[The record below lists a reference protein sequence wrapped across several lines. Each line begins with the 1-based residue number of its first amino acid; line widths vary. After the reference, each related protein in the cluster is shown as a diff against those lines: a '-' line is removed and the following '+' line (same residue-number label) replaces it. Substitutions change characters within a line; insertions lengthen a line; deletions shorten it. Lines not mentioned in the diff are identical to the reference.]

1 MAMTQDPAA
10 KATDPST
17 SHSELY
23 ELARHRPDLRPQ
35 IAGNPNT
42 YPALLEWLGGLG
54 DPAIDSA
61 LSQRGPSEAAT
72 AVQPAP
78 WQPTRAMPSRTPREQ
93 PTEEFGA
100 VHRNHYDEPTAVQ
113 PPVRP
118 RDDFDQQVYGAASP
132 YASAQ
137 PHYAPPT
144 VYDPEDD
151 EPPRRK
157 KGGAGVLIFLLV
169 LVTAAALA
177 AAYFFLVG
185 NPLAEDEP
193 DTDEQSDPVPTQ
205 EEDEEAEPED
215 PAESPEPEE
224 SPAPTEEE
232 EEDDD
237 EPELESPAP
246 DDALSITDFSS
257 PTGNINCQ
265 LSNEDVVCTV
275 LEHDFEAPSECS
287 AGVTF
292 RLDDEGQAEIDCSL
306 SVSTQGQALGYGEV
320 TGNESFACQ
329 AQELYFECWSQLTG
343 NGFEIAREYYDLS
356 SS

>member
-1 MAMTQDPAA
+1 MTQDPAA
-10 KATDPST
+10 KAADPST
-17 SHSELY
+17 SHAELY
-23 ELARHRPDLRPQ
+23 ELARSRPDLRPQ

-42 YPALLEWLGGLG
+42 YPALLEWLGRLG
-54 DPAIDSA
+54 DPSIDSV
-61 LSQRGPSEAAT
+61 LSQRGPSEDAT

-78 WQPTRAMPSRTPREQ
+78 WQQTQAMPGQAPREQ

-100 VHRNHYDEPTAVQ
+100 VQRSHYEEPTSVQ

-118 RDDFDQQVYGAASP
+118 RPDFDQQVYGAAAP

-137 PHYAPPT
+137 PHYAPPA
-144 VYDPEDD
+144 VYDPDDD
-151 EPPRRK
+151 EPPRKRK
-157 KGGAGVLIFLLV
+157 SGAGVLIFLLV

-185 NPLAEDEP
+185 NPLADDEP
-193 DTDEQSDPVPTQ
+193 DTDDQPDPVPTQ
-205 EEDEEAEPED
+205 EEDEEEDDPEE

-224 SPAPTEEE
+224 SPSPTEEDE
-232 EEDDD
+232 DDDD
-237 EPELESPAP
+237 EPELESPVP

-265 LSNEDVVCTV
+265 LSEEDVVCTV
-275 LEHDFEAPSECS
+275 LEHDFEAPSECGN
-287 AGVTF
+287 GVTF
-292 RLDDEGQAEIDCSL
+292 RVGAQGQAEIDCSL
-306 SVSTQGQALGYGEV
+306 SVGSQGQALEYGEV

-343 NGFEIAREYYDLS
+343 NGFEIAREYYELRND
-356 SS
+356 